1 MKVEIKLNN
10 FRDTMLVKD
19 LFVLGFGYD
28 GLEHN
33 YDTNTVTLELN
44 ATEDSA
50 TRKVERVLELMRDIG
65 IKEYVEVE
73 TDEGDEV

>member
-19 LFVLGFGYD
+19 LFILGFGYD
-28 GLEHN
+28 GLDN
-33 YDTNTVTLELN
+33 DYDTNTVTLELN
-44 ATEDSA
+44 AGEYSN
-50 TRKVERVLELMRDIG
+50 TRQVERVLELMRDIG
-65 IKEYVEVE
+65 IKEYEEVE